1 MWSFPGGYF
10 LGVSLGFPPGSCSL
24 FYKAPGPKALQHRWF
39 RPGWKHPIASKL
51 PWVLVEIC
59 KKHLRKKDNNTFQY
73 FQFFETDCY
82 FDNSYLDY
90 DLMNEQWQHVWL
102 LLLHLL
108 LLSKVLHTALS
119 QADCSHR
126 CHRCLDRCY
135 LMVSFKS
142 SSGYSISSWE
152 TCNVTAN
159 PWKYWALPCVSWCFL
174 YFLVTFVSWWGKAP
188 AFGAL
193 EDWTT
198 DHDND
203 DDDAPSA

>member
-1 MWSFPGGYF
+1 
-10 LGVSLGFPPGSCSL
+10 
-24 FYKAPGPKALQHRWF
+24 
-39 RPGWKHPIASKL
+39 
-51 PWVLVEIC
+51 
-59 KKHLRKKDNNTFQY
+59 
-73 FQFFETDCY
+73 
-82 FDNSYLDY
+82 
-90 DLMNEQWQHVWL
+90 MNEQWQHVWL

-142 SSGYSISSWE
+142 SSGCSISSCE
-152 TCNVTAN
+152 TFNVTAN
-159 PWKYWALPCVSWCFL
+159 PWKYWALPCVSWYFL
-174 YFLVTFVSWWGKAP
+174 NFLVTFVSWWGKAP

-198 DHDND
+198 DDDND
-203 DDDAPSA
+203 DDDAPLAWPIAQTLHVVAGSQYRIFEANLSGFMTGHEIAVSCIHVIYM